1 MTSSEKPVSSNADT
15 TASSQNKEMPESDTH
30 DKFSIEIFA
39 SPFYPVNNIS
49 SSNTA
54 YGQLLKNSAAMQ
66 LSAAFGIRFR
76 YAITDRISAKTGLV
90 YSNVNEKINFKNS
103 ANGLRYQ
110 VTNNYQFLDV
120 PFLISYAI
128 G

>member
-54 YGQLLKNSAAMQ
+54 YEQLLKNSAAMQ
-66 LSAAFGIRFR
+66 LSAAFGIRDR
-76 YAITDRISAKTGLV
+76 DVITDRSSAKTG
-90 YSNVNEKINFKNS
+90 
-103 ANGLRYQ
+103 
-110 VTNNYQFLDV
+110 
-120 PFLISYAI
+120 
-128 G
+128 